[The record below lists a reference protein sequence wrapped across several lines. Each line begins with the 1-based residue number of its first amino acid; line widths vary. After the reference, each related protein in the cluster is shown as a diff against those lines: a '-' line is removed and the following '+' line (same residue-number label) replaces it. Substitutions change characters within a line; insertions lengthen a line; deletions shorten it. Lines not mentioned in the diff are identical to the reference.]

1 MIETNISTT
10 SELMQ
15 DNSNE
20 LIEDG
25 IDSYRTRFQNL
36 FSPLVA
42 KNENPRKQTIG
53 ECQDV

>member
-20 LIEDG
+20 L
-25 IDSYRTRFQNL
+25 L
-36 FSPLVA
+36 FGQKHNDIA
-42 KNENPRKQTIG
+42 K
-53 ECQDV
+53 

>member
-1 MIETNISTT
+1 MIEKNITTT

-20 LIEDG
+20 LIEAG
-25 IDSYRTRFQNL
+25 INSYRRFQ
-36 FSPLVA
+36 PLVFHQQVGE
-42 KNENPRKQTIG
+42 NENPRKTIG

>member
-1 MIETNISTT
+1 MIEKNISTT

>member
-25 IDSYRTRFQNL
+25 INSYRTRFQNL
-36 FSPLVA
+36 YH
-42 KNENPRKQTIG
+42 I
-53 ECQDV
+53 

>member
-20 LIEDG
+20 LIEAG
-25 IDSYRTRFQNL
+25 INSYRTRFQNL
-36 FSPLVA
+36 YH
-42 KNENPRKQTIG
+42 I
-53 ECQDV
+53 